1 MSKKIFQYHDHDIIF
16 EFSDGN
22 KMINATQMA
31 KPFGK
36 RVSNF
41 LQNKETKEYISL
53 LESRYWNSSIGS
65 KRAVLRIVK
74 GGNEK
79 DAQGT
84 WMDEKLALKFA
95 AWLAPVF
102 ELWVYDRIEEL
113 LKTGTTSI
121 TFHRDKN
128 IFKTLRL
135 LVDEMENQSIEI
147 DKVKNRLDY
156 IEEIILDIDAKI
168 TSHDEN
174 YYTVAGFCAYHG
186 LPCELKQAQKWG
198 RAATILSNK
207 KGFDIG
213 AAHSE
218 VYGNV
223 GTYHK
228 EILEQVIKV

>member
-41 LQNKETKEYISL
+41 LQNKEIKEYISL

-65 KRAVLRIVK
+65 KRAVLRVVK

-84 WMDEKLALKFA
+84 WMDEKLALQFA

-121 TFHRDKN
+121 ISHRDKN

-168 TSHDEN
+168 TSHEKIFT
-174 YYTVAGFCAYHG
+174 TVLF
-186 LPCELKQAQKWG
+186 
-198 RAATILSNK
+198 
-207 KGFDIG
+207 
-213 AAHSE
+213 
-218 VYGNV
+218 
-223 GTYHK
+223 
-228 EILEQVIKV
+228 